1 MTFIFLFVT
10 SKKKTIKQG
19 QTLITN
25 IVIFEN
31 SFSAKMY
38 LVKFS
43 EISLSQDIV
52 QRQLLNF
59 DICVSHQQL
68 KNLRVFAYRKI
79 YLAKIS

>member
-1 MTFIFLFVT
+1 
-10 SKKKTIKQG
+10 
-19 QTLITN
+19 
-25 IVIFEN
+25 
-31 SFSAKMY
+31 MY

-52 QRQLLNF
+52 QRQLLIF

-79 YLAKIS
+79 YLAKISWIKQRNTYQILQNVYKCPAYTNI